1 MPILQKAQD
10 IYGYLPIE
18 VQTIISNEMN
28 IPLEK
33 IYGVVTFYSQFSL
46 NPKGKYQI
54 SVCLGTACYVK
65 GSGDIYN
72 KLQEK
77 LGIEGGGCTPD
88 GKFSLEAC
96 RCIGACGLAPVITVN
111 DEVYGR
117 LTVDDVDDILKKL
130 CRLIMFSEISRHL
143 LDIFHNS
150 AEAKATRVSIR
161 IYSNK
166 CAGLLT
172 VEVADNGTGIA
183 KSDLESVTDP
193 FFTSRQN
200 RITGLGI
207 PFFKQSAECTGG
219 TFEILSN
226 CGNGVFIRAVYS
238 TDHADCPVI
247 GNLRDDL
254 AAAVLNENAPDIS
267 FFFQSDGK
275 RLEFDTR
282 KMKEEGPADNY
293 SLWYR
298 IRRYFEENSEFLNID
313 SYGRKIFR
321 YKEEKMK
328 IEELNAI
335 RDKMKAQVTLRAEDP
350 DNTKIVVAMGTCG
363 ISAGSREVLTAFANG
378 AAEKNLANVTVTQT
392 GCIGMCQYEPIV
404 EIYEKGK
411 DKVTYVN
418 MSADKAAEV
427 IEKHLIGGQV
437 VSEYT
442 V

>member
-1 MPILQKAQD
+1 M
-10 IYGYLPIE
+10 
-18 VQTIISNEMN
+18 V
-28 IPLEK
+28 
-33 IYGVVTFYSQFSL
+33 
-46 NPKGKYQI
+46 
-54 SVCLGTACYVK
+54 
-65 GSGDIYN
+65 
-72 KLQEK
+72 
-77 LGIEGGGCTPD
+77 
-88 GKFSLEAC
+88 
-96 RCIGACGLAPVITVN
+96 
-111 DEVYGR
+111 
-117 LTVDDVDDILKKL
+117 
-130 CRLIMFSEISRHL
+130 
-143 LDIFHNS
+143 
-150 AEAKATRVSIR
+150 
-161 IYSNK
+161 
-166 CAGLLT
+166 
-172 VEVADNGTGIA
+172 
-183 KSDLESVTDP
+183 
-193 FFTSRQN
+193 
-200 RITGLGI
+200 
-207 PFFKQSAECTGG
+207 
-219 TFEILSN
+219 
-226 CGNGVFIRAVYS
+226 
-238 TDHADCPVI
+238 
-247 GNLRDDL
+247 
-254 AAAVLNENAPDIS
+254 
-267 FFFQSDGK
+267 K

-427 IEKHLIGGQV
+427 IEKHLIGRTGCVRIYRLIVLLFYPIDLQ
-437 VSEYT
+437 
-442 V
+442 